1 MDGRQRRPGLR
12 TPLLLAGVA
21 AMMLGAAY
29 AAKPLYDAFCK
40 ATGYGGTTQRA
51 AAGAS
56 EIRDRTITVRF
67 DANTSFDAP
76 VTFSPEQRPETLR
89 LGENGFASFRVENLS
104 DEPVMVVANFN
115 VTPFKAGRFFQKI
128 ECFCF
133 KEQRLEAGQA
143 VSMPVVFYVDPT
155 LADEPRLDDVREITL
170 SYTLFRSV
178 EEMAE
183 EAERAAE
190 DGSGAE

>member
-1 MDGRQRRPGLR
+1 MSAGKRPGVR
-12 TPLLLAGVA
+12 TPLALVALA

-51 AAGAS
+51 VANAG
-56 EIRDRTITVRF
+56 EIRDRLVTVRF
-67 DANTSFDAP
+67 DSNVSFDAP
-76 VTFSPEQRPETLR
+76 VSFVPEQRHETLR

-104 DEPVMVVANFN
+104 DEPVTVVANFN
-115 VTPFKAGRFFQKI
+115 VTPFKAGPYFQKI
-128 ECFCF
+128 QCFCF
-133 KEQRLEAGQA
+133 EQQRLEAGQA
-143 VSMPVVFYVDPT
+143 VSMPVVYFVDPR
-155 LADEPRLDDVREITL
+155 LADERRLDDVHEITL

-183 EAERAAE
+183 EAERAAGE
-190 DGSGAE
+190 GSGAE

>member
-1 MDGRQRRPGLR
+1 MDARTR
-12 TPLLLAGVA
+12 TPILLVALATT
-21 AMMLGAAY
+21 MLGAAY
-29 AAKPLYDAFCK
+29 AAKPLYDAFCR

-51 AAGAS
+51 AAGAG
-56 EIRDRTITVRF
+56 EIRDRMVTVRF
-67 DANTSFDAP
+67 DANTSLDAP
-76 VTFSPEQRPETLR
+76 VEFAPLQRRETLR

-104 DEPVMVVANFN
+104 SEPVTIIANFN
-115 VTPFKAGRFFQKI
+115 VTPFKAGRYFQKI

-143 VSMPVVFYVDPT
+143 VNMPVVYYVDPT

-190 DGSGAE
+190 AGSAAE